1 MTKEELEKKQKDMQ
15 DKILQHAEDKGLVN
29 TKIGPI
35 CDGIA
40 DIEKYLSSSP
50 KIMWILKEP
59 YDEVTESGEPTG
71 GGWCLT
77 DVLNNEDAWKSLSM
91 WQLMIQI
98 DFGIR
103 NNKNWIDMDY
113 IEDDPKM
120 AEELKKMAY
129 INLSKMPG
137 GKTSN
142 DGNLWGCYALWKD
155 ILFEQIELYKPD
167 VIIFGKTFQF
177 FKNDL
182 KIVEEP
188 MYSISGTLSVD
199 AYKKDGIILIDA
211 YHPSGPGKGGERTW
225 DNKYVNNII
234 NAYREVSKK

>member
-1 MTKEELEKKQKDMQ
+1 MTKEELEKKQSEIQ
-15 DKILQHAEDKGLVN
+15 DKILQHAKDKGLV
-29 TKIGPI
+29 KEELEPI
-35 CDGIA
+35 YDGVA

-59 YDEVTESGEPTG
+59 YDEATR
-71 GGWCLT
+71 GGWYLP
-77 DVLNNEDAWKSLSM
+77 DVLKEDKWKSRSM

-103 NNKNWIDMDY
+103 NNKNWIDMDW
-113 IEDDPKM
+113 IKDNPEM

-129 INLSKMPG
+129 INISKMPG
-137 GKTSN
+137 GKTS
-142 DGNLWGCYALWKD
+142 GVGHLWECYKLWKD

-167 VIIFGKTFQF
+167 VIIFGYTFQF

-182 KIVEEP
+182 KIVEKP
-188 MYSISGTLSVD
+188 MYSIPDALRGVN
-199 AYKKDGIILIDA
+199 AYKKDDMILIDA

>member
-1 MTKEELEKKQKDMQ
+1 MTKEELEKKQSDMH
-15 DKILQHAEDKGLVN
+15 DKIYQHADNKGLV
-29 TKIGPI
+29 KEGLCPI
-35 CDGIA
+35 YDGVA
-40 DIEKYLSSSP
+40 DIEEYLSSSP

-71 GGWCLT
+71 GGWYLP
-77 DVLNNEDAWKSLSM
+77 DVLKEDKWKNRPM

-113 IEDDPKM
+113 IDNDPKM

-129 INLSKMPG
+129 INLTKMPG
-137 GKTSN
+137 SKTSK
-142 DGNLWGCYALWKD
+142 DGNLWECYALWKD

-182 KIVEEP
+182 KIVENP
-188 MYSISGTLSVD
+188 IYSISDKMRVN
-199 AYKKDGIILIDA
+199 AYKKNGMILIDA
-211 YHPSGPGKGGERTW
+211 YHPSGPGKGGEGTW

>member
-1 MTKEELEKKQKDMQ
+1 MTKEELEKKQKDMH
-15 DKILQHAEDKGLVN
+15 DKILQHAKDKGLV
-29 TKIGPI
+29 KEELYPI
-35 CDGIA
+35 YDGVA
-40 DIEKYLSSSP
+40 DIGEYLSSSP

-71 GGWCLT
+71 GNWYLP
-77 DVLNNEDAWKSLSM
+77 DVLKEDKWKNRSM

-98 DFGIR
+98 NFGIR

-113 IEDDPKM
+113 IENDPKM

-137 GKTSN
+137 NTTSN
-142 DGNLWGCYALWKD
+142 DGNLWRCYALWKD
-155 ILFEQIELYKPD
+155 ILFEQIELYKPN
-167 VIIFGKTFQF
+167 VIVFGKTFQF

-182 KIVEEP
+182 KIVEKP
-188 MYSISGTLSVD
+188 MYSIPDALRGVD
-199 AYKKDGIILIDA
+199 AYKKGGMILIDA

-234 NAYREVSKK
+234 NAYRKVLEK